1 MKLFESIKRRFIEK
15 ECRHICLFCEF
26 KHTCDI
32 SPYRDELAI
41 KVGDISGFKRGFD
54 EGYKKGR
61 EVREKSKDDL
71 INSSYNNGF
80 ADGCDSGFKSGYEQA
95 LQDYDIT
102 P

>member
-1 MKLFESIKRRFIEK
+1 MKLFESIKRRFIDK

-32 SPYRDELAI
+32 SPYRD
-41 KVGDISGFKRGFD
+41 KF
-54 EGYKKGR
+54 
-61 EVREKSKDDL
+61 L
-71 INSSYNNGF
+71 ICWDKIADKYMESAYNNGF
-80 ADGCDSGFKSGYEQA
+80 ADGCDSGFNSGYEQA